1 MPRPVDHS
9 CSPAHERHHFD
20 AAEPVKP
27 KAVKTKADDTDEDD
41 EDDDT
46 QAEAG
51 KDGQLYVVVA
61 PTLSLTDLSCALVG
75 MSNARQDVVLE
86 ISVDE
91 HHHGHIE
98 VRSSIERA
106 RD

>member
-20 AAEPVKP
+20 AAEPVKA
-27 KAVKTKADDTDEDD
+27 KAVTADDAEDD
-41 EDDDT
+41 ET

-61 PTLSLTDLSCALVG
+61 
-75 MSNARQDVVLE
+75 R
-86 ISVDE
+86 
-91 HHHGHIE
+91 
-98 VRSSIERA
+98 
-106 RD
+106 